1 MKHTINVTLLFIL
14 MFFISNLLGLYLL
27 NISMQSIENFN
38 GTSKIVYSSTTIGDR
53 AEVSGWESL
62 VYIALGITIG
72 TFILLYFVKRK
83 KVNWWKTWFFIAAAV
98 SMSVAFGT
106 LFGPNFFLGSWILS
120 FVLAYVKIFRFN
132 SLVHNF
138 TEIIMYAGIAVLFV
152 PILNVQVMIVL
163 LAFISLYD
171 ALAVWKSKHMVKMA
185 RFTSDASVFPGLSL
199 QYDQDKKVSE
209 NLLLYK
215 NKKTLKSSVKTGILG
230 GGDVVFPLLFNGVLM
245 SHLILLGILPS
256 LAFLYSLIPIFVCSL
271 ALFGLFWF
279 GKKNRFYPAMPF
291 LSLGCLVG
299 FFIVFFIV

>member
-1 MKHTINVTLLFIL
+1 
-14 MFFISNLLGLYLL
+14 
-27 NISMQSIENFN
+27 MQSIENFN